1 MRKIDAV
8 FEGGGVKGIA
18 LVGAIAEIEKA
29 GYEFECLAGTSAGA
43 IVAALLAVGYS
54 ARELKAIIES
64 LPYQKMKDTS
74 RIDRFWAFG
83 QLMSIV
89 FEYGIYEGRYFEEW
103 LNNLLKAQGKTRFGD
118 VKNPEENDPKY
129 QYKLQVIAADL
140 TDRRLLILP
149 RDLAD
154 FGIEPEMFPI
164 SKAVRMS
171 MSIPIFFEPVQ
182 LKDRKGMTHIIV
194 DGGVLSN
201 YPVWLL
207 DDGTS
212 NPPWPTFGFKLVE
225 QDQRKLREPERNPIR
240 NTWNYLNALAGTLL
254 DAHDSFHISMSKGDY
269 DRTIGIPTTVN
280 LYGSAK
286 EIQGTD
292 FDLTKEQQELLYQN
306 GIDEAQRFLKK
317 WDFEAWKVNY
327 RQTAS
332 RSTEYEP

>member
-1 MRKIDAV
+1 MPKIDAV

-54 ARELKAIIES
+54 ARELKSIIEN
-64 LPYQKMKDTS
+64 LPYRKMKDTS

-103 LNNLLKAQGKTRFGD
+103 LHNLLKAQGKTRFGD
-118 VKNPEENDPKY
+118 LKDEMQTDPKY

-140 TDRRLLILP
+140 TDRRLLVLP

-154 FGIEPEMFPI
+154 FVAEPDLFPI

-182 LKDRKGMTHIIV
+182 LKDRKGVTHIIV

-207 DDGTS
+207 DDGTCD
-212 NPPWPTFGFKLVE
+212 PPWPTFGFKLVE
-225 QDQRKLREPERNPIR
+225 QDQRKLSEPERNPIR

-280 LYGSAK
+280 LHGSAK

-306 GIDEAQRFLKK
+306 GLDAAQRFLQK
-317 WDFEAWKVNY
+317 WDFDAWKVKY
-327 RQTAS
+327 RQTVS

>member
-1 MRKIDAV
+1 MKKIDAV

-18 LVGAIAEIEKA
+18 LVGAITEIEAA
-29 GYEFECLAGTSAGA
+29 GYEFACLAGTSAGA
-43 IVAALLAVGYS
+43 IVATLLAVGYS
-54 ARELKAIIES
+54 ARELQTIIRE
-64 LPYQKMKDTS
+64 LPYSKLKDTS

-83 QLMSIV
+83 QLMSMI

-103 LNNLLKAQGKTRFGD
+103 LDTLLKAQGKTTFGD
-118 VKNPEENDPKY
+118 LKDHTTDDPKY
-129 QYKLQVIAADL
+129 QYKLQVIATDL
-140 TDRRLLILP
+140 TDRRLLVLP

-154 FGIEPEMFPI
+154 FGIDPDTFSI

-171 MSIPIFFEPVQ
+171 MSIPVFFEPAQ
-182 LKDRKGMTHIIV
+182 LKDRNGDAHIIV

-201 YPVWLL
+201 YPIWLL

-225 QDQRKLREPERNPIR
+225 QDQRKLRDPERNPIH
-240 NTWNYLNALAGTLL
+240 NTWNYLNALAATLL
-254 DAHDSFHISMSKGDY
+254 DAHDTYHISMSKGDY

-286 EIQGTD
+286 AIQSTD
-292 FDLTKEQQELLYQN
+292 FDVTNEEQDLLYQN
-306 GIDEAQRFLKK
+306 GVEAAQRFLRA
-317 WDFEAWKVNY
+317 WDFDAWKVKY

-332 RSTEYEP
+332 RRTEYEP